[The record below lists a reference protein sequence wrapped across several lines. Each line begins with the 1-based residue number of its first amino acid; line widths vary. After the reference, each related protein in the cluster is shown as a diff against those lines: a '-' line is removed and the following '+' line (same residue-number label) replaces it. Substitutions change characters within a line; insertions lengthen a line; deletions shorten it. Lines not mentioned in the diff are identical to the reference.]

1 MGTTATIVMTVT
13 TTSAVSRV
21 ARWAGSPHPVP
32 APAAFPSTVTP
43 QVETALE
50 RYGLRGARAQRLRQ
64 GFVRVFRVTHP
75 ARGEFCLRMYDLPAD
90 DTGPSGA
97 PPGQPSLWHLRS
109 QLRWLSA
116 LARETDLPVPEPV
129 PGENGSLTSY
139 VSFGKAS
146 KAPGRHCVLVR
157 WVPGR
162 SKREEL
168 SQADLSALGS
178 YVGGLHNHAER
189 YAPPEPSALPRWDW
203 SWPFGEAAPLWGEG
217 GRHYSA
223 EEMAVFEAA
232 ARRVRGDL
240 RELGDAGDAF
250 GPIHRDLH
258 LGNVV
263 FDSGRPGAIDFDK
276 SGMGHYLLDLSV
288 LLNVLRLRLPDRFEG
303 ARMALPEGYESE
315 RPLPAGYRGHLM
327 TFHAMRHVA
336 FVNRELRAMGSVANR
351 HRAGD
356 PHLLRDRVNWLRRH
370 YLEGEM

>member
-1 MGTTATIVMTVT
+1 M
-13 TTSAVSRV
+13 
-21 ARWAGSPHPVP
+21 P
-32 APAAFPSTVTP
+32 APAAFPSTVTT
-43 QVETALE
+43 QIETALE
-50 RYGLRGARAQRLRQ
+50 LYGLRGARTWPLRQ

-75 ARGEFCLRMYDLPAD
+75 ARGEFCLRMYDLPAE

-97 PPGQPSLWHLRS
+97 PPGRPSLGQLRA

-129 PGENGSLTSY
+129 PAGEDGALTSY
-139 VSFGKAS
+139 VPFGEEP
-146 KAPGRHCVLVR
+146 KAPGRHCVLLR

-178 YVGGLHNHAER
+178 YVGGLHNHADR
-189 YAPPEPSALPRWDW
+189 YAPPDPSALPRWDW
-203 SWPFGEAAPLWGEG
+203 GWPFEEAAPLWSEG

-240 RELGDAGDAF
+240 RELGYDSDAF

-263 FDSGRPGAIDFDK
+263 FDGGRAGAIDFDK
-276 SGMGHYLLDLSV
+276 SGLGHYLLDLAV
-288 LLNVLRLRLPDRFEG
+288 LLNVLRIRLPERFEG
-303 ARMALPEGYESE
+303 ARRALLEGYERE

-336 FVNRELRAMGSVANR
+336 RVNRELRAMGSQNNR
-351 HRAGD
+351 HRARG
-356 PHLLRDRVNWLRRH
+356 PHLLRDRLDWLRRH
-370 YLEGEM
+370 YLKD